1 MSRQKQICD
10 IGCLIWRKLKALKIQ
25 LFKIMVHMVR
35 DGEIANQINAWSY
48 GIKLKRLKKVWSTEF
63 LLPHKIAKKEFKG
76 CL

>member
-1 MSRQKQICD
+1 M
-10 IGCLIWRKLKALKIQ
+10 Q

-48 GIKLKRLKKVWSTEF
+48 GIKFKRLKKVWSTEF